1 MKKMKFAALALG
13 VMTAG
18 LFAFKSIGSGSIKG
32 TVSPA
37 DAAVQAWAYSVAD
50 TMKAPVSEGSFE
62 ITGLKGGDYRL
73 VIEAK
78 APYKNQVKEN
88 VSVMDGQATDVGE
101 IKLEQ

>member
-1 MKKMKFAALALG
+1 MKKMKFTVLALG

-18 LFAFKSIGSGSIKG
+18 LFAFKGINTGSIKG

-37 DAAVQAWAYSVAD
+37 DGAVQAWAYSQTD

-62 ITGLKGGDYRL
+62 ISGLKAGDYKL

-78 APYKNQVKEN
+78 APYKNQEKEN
-88 VSVMDGQATDVGE
+88 VSVADGQTTDVGE